1 MKDIM
6 LILTIIIIFVSYKC
20 NLLRKITKFIY
31 TFNSIKGFIKN
42 IFFIIPILTI
52 YLEKENIS
60 MFLNKN
66 KKQTSQRNVSE
77 SMKKYVASNQKWMC
91 NNCNNLLNATYEI
104 DHIIPLY
111 KGGNNGINNLQ
122 ALCKNCHGLKTLNDK
137 LNI

>member
-1 MKDIM
+1 M